1 MLVKFLVTYILIL
14 VSLKDVLSDGK
25 IMKLGCEYAAKSD
38 LLPIPNTGSSYIF
51 LGNQEFHYHQGK
63 DFNLNEKE
71 NYFPNKSNRRN
82 RITFGKKIKKK
93 YASKNKMYCGFKN
106 AISQTTQKQ

>member
-25 IMKLGCEYAAKSD
+25 VMELGCEYAAKSD

-51 LGNQEFHYHQGK
+51 
-63 DFNLNEKE
+63 
-71 NYFPNKSNRRN
+71 
-82 RITFGKKIKKK
+82 
-93 YASKNKMYCGFKN
+93 
-106 AISQTTQKQ
+106 

>member
-25 IMKLGCEYAAKSD
+25 VMELGCEYAAKSD
-38 LLPIPNTGSSYIF
+38 HLPIPNTGSSYIF

-93 YASKNKMYCGFKN
+93 YASKNKMYFGFKN